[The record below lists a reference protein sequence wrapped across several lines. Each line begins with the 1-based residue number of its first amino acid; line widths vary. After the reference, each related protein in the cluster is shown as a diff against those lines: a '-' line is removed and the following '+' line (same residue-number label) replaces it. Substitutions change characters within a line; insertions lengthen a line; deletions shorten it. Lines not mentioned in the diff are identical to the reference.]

1 MVPPLPLLPGI
12 LDQRDEDVAM
22 RRHLHAHPELGLHE
36 FQTSD
41 FVAEKLAGFG
51 YQVHRGLGVTGVVAT
66 LAKGTGK
73 RSIGL
78 RADMDALP
86 IQETTGLPYASQH
99 PGRMHACGH
108 DGHTAALLAAARY
121 LARQG
126 SFSGTLNLLFQPAE
140 EGLGGARMMIEDGL
154 FERFPC
160 DAVFG
165 LHNFPGYPLGRFGVR
180 PGLFMASSDTV
191 LITVHGRGGHGSAP
205 HRCVDAALVAAY
217 LVVALQT
224 VVARNVDPRQMAV
237 VSVGSLHAGNVSN
250 VIAETADLQVTVRA
264 YAPEVRAL
272 LRERITSLVQ
282 GQARALGAEVT
293 IDYQWRYPALH
304 NDPGM
309 VEFARQVVCGR
320 FGEEALVQDLEP
332 QTGSE
337 DFAFMLEA
345 CPGCMAIVG
354 GGDEPGRC
362 GLHNPGYDFNDA
374 LLPVAA
380 SYWVHLAEAFLAER

>member
-1 MVPPLPLLPGI
+1 MATVLPLLPAI
-12 LDQRDEDVAM
+12 LEHREEDVAM
-22 RRHLHAHPELGLHE
+22 RHHLHAHPELGLEE

-51 YQVHRGLGVTGVVAT
+51 CQVHRGLGVTGVVAS
-66 LAKGTGK
+66 LERGAGG
-73 RSIGL
+73 RSVGL

-86 IQETTGLPYASQH
+86 IHEATGLPYASRH

-121 LARQG
+121 LAREG
-126 SFSGTLNLLFQPAE
+126 RFSGTVNFIFQPAE
-140 EGLGGARMMIEDGL
+140 EGLGGARRMIEDGL

-165 LHNFPGYPLGRFGVR
+165 LHNFPGYPLGLFGAR

-191 LITVHGRGGHGSAP
+191 RITVHGRGGHGSAP
-205 HRCVDAALVAAY
+205 HLCVDAAVVAAHI
-217 LVVALQT
+217 VVALQT

-237 VSVGSLHAGNVSN
+237 VSVGSLHAGDVAN

-264 YAPEVRAL
+264 YVPEVRAA

-282 GQARALGAEVT
+282 GQAKALGAEVT
-293 IDYQWRYPALH
+293 IDYQWRYPALY

-309 VEFARQVVCGR
+309 TEFAGGVVRER
-320 FGEEALVQDLEP
+320 FGEDALVRDLQP
-332 QTGSE
+332 LTGSE

-345 CPGCMAIVG
+345 RPGCMVIVG

-374 LLPVAA
+374 VLPVAA
-380 SYWVHLAEAFLAER
+380 SYWALLAEAFLGGR